1 MNFGARLEAKGLT
14 FAREKKHRLVL
25 DGASIGFGAGE
36 IVSLLGANGSGKT
49 TILRLM
55 LGFLKPEAGEV
66 SLAGRNL
73 SAWSRRDIAKTI
85 AYVAQNHVAPFPYL
99 VRDVVLLGRLPQAGW
114 LAPVAARDYHAADA
128 LLDQLGILALAERP
142 YTEVS
147 GGERQLALIARALA
161 QGACLLV
168 MDEPMAGLDY
178 GAQIRLMRLLGGLK
192 HKGMGVLLSTHH
204 PEHAFWA
211 SDRIALLEQG
221 RITVDGAPR
230 EVLNAEAIERLYRVK
245 VAALTAA
252 DGRRAFLPETA
263 PERTA

>member
-1 MNFGARLEAKGLT
+1 MNFGERLEAKGLV
-14 FAREKKHRLVL
+14 FSREKNRLVL
-25 DGASIGFGAGE
+25 DGASLGFGAGE

-49 TILRLM
+49 TLLRLM
-55 LGFLKPEAGEV
+55 LGFLKPGAGAV

-73 SAWSRRDIAKTI
+73 TAWSRREIAKTI
-85 AYVAQNHVAPFPYL
+85 AYVAQNHVAPFPYR
-99 VRDVVLLGRLPQAGW
+99 VRDVVLLGRLPRAGW
-114 LAPVAARDYHAADA
+114 LAPVAARDFQAADA

-161 QGACLLV
+161 QGAGLLV

-178 GAQIRLMRLLGGLK
+178 GAQIRLMRLLRTLREKGL
-192 HKGMGVLLSTHH
+192 GVLLSTHH

-221 RITVDGAPR
+221 RIGVSGAPR
-230 EVLNAEAIERLYRVK
+230 DVLDADAIERLYRVRVK
-245 VAALTAA
+245 TLFAS
-252 DGRRAFLPETA
+252 DGRQTFLPE
-263 PERTA
+263 